1 MARRPRSLGQCLR
14 DTRSG
19 ALPRCPF
26 VMTAAAPWESLGL
39 LIGHATDDAGA
50 TGCTVLRA
58 LDRPFRCSAALVG
71 RASATRELGT
81 CAPEHLVDR
90 TDAILLSG
98 GSAYGLDAAAGVM
111 QWMEEQQ
118 RGFAVSGG
126 VVPIVPAAC
135 IYDLTPLGRFDAR
148 PTAEMAYHA
157 CASAAL
163 HSIAEGSVGAGTGA
177 LVGKGAGIARAMKGG
192 VGVSAVQGAQAV
204 AGALAVVNAFGD
216 VRNSAG
222 EIISGARAEGGGF
235 ADIEARMRDTRAD
248 VRFPSSV
255 REHTTLAC
263 VAVSATLTKLE
274 LSQLAESATTALRR
288 RISPS
293 ATSFDGD
300 VVFAVAPHD
309 GPIVALPVL
318 ESLVIAALEDA
329 IERAVRLAR
338 GREGFPGLA
347 DMISAGAHS

>member
-1 MARRPRSLGQCLR
+1 
-14 DTRSG
+14 
-19 ALPRCPF
+19 
-26 VMTAAAPWESLGL
+26 MTAAAPWETLGL

-50 TGCTVLRA
+50 TGCSVLRA

-118 RGFAVSGG
+118 RGFSVAGG

-135 IYDLTPLGRFDAR
+135 IYDLAPLGRFGAR

-157 CASAAL
+157 CANAAL
-163 HSIAEGSVGAGTGA
+163 YDVAEGSVGAATGA

-204 AGALAVVNAFGD
+204 AGAIAVVNAFGD
-216 VRNSAG
+216 VRDASGA
-222 EIISGARAEGGGF
+222 IIAGARADDGGF
-235 ADIEARMRDTRAD
+235 VDIEARMRDTRAE
-248 VRFPSSV
+248 VRFPSAV

-263 VAVSATLTKLE
+263 VAVSATLSKLE
-274 LSQLAESATTALRR
+274 LAQLAESATTALRR

-300 VVFAVAPHD
+300 VVFAIAPHE
-309 GPIVALPVL
+309 GPVVALPVL

-329 IERAVRLAR
+329 IERAVRRAR

-347 DMISAGAHS
+347 DTVSAGGYA